1 MSVLYTSWPA
11 SGLAE
16 SLKSFGRRRRT
27 KVADERTRGK
37 RALVYGE
44 CDFWHA
50 ESGSTVAV
58 ACLSSSF
65 VAVLVRG
72 AAVSRAGMMVEANHR
87 IAIADIGHKMGYRP
101 QHGCCGPRVV
111 QSVPGHEGVLPV
123 GLGRCGGAL
132 G

>member
-1 MSVLYTSWPA
+1 M
-11 SGLAE
+11 
-16 SLKSFGRRRRT
+16 
-27 KVADERTRGK
+27 AD
-37 RALVYGE
+37 
-44 CDFWHA
+44 A

-65 VAVLVRG
+65 VAVLAHG
-72 AAVSRAGMMVEANHR
+72 AAVSRARVMVEADHR
-87 IAIADIGHKMGYRP
+87 IGIDDIGHKMGHRP
-101 QHGCCGPRVV
+101 KHCWCGPRVV